1 MAAEFNGSCAVL
13 YLQYKDVKVVP
24 YTPYSMLGLLEHG
37 HHPGQCP
44 QLQHCQTAASILHTP
59 CKLIDAAC
67 TPAQPL
73 YCSAHVGA
81 LPALPKAQCRLTL
94 VVAGLARQLCCFSCS
109 QHLPACATDKAVKED
124 GDSDKRGWFANLL
137 SGPGS
142 TVALA
147 FLCNKALLPVRVPIT
162 VGLTPAVAR

>member
-1 MAAEFNGSCAVL
+1 M
-13 YLQYKDVKVVP
+13 LQ
-24 YTPYSMLGLLEHG
+24 TGLKG
-37 HHPGQCP
+37 TKGCTSPS
-44 QLQHCQTAASILHTP
+44 QL
-59 CKLIDAAC
+59 
-67 TPAQPL
+67 AQGW
-73 YCSAHVGA
+73 H
-81 LPALPKAQCRLTL
+81 L
-94 VVAGLARQLCCFSCS
+94 VVAAEDARQLQCFSCS
-109 QHLPACATDKAVKED
+109 QPLPACPADKAVKED

>member
-1 MAAEFNGSCAVL
+1 M
-13 YLQYKDVKVVP
+13 LQTGIKG
-24 YTPYSMLGLLEHG
+24 THG
-37 HHPGQCP
+37 CMSPVFSSA
-44 QLQHCQTAASILHTP
+44 QLRHLA
-59 CKLIDAAC
+59 
-67 TPAQPL
+67 
-73 YCSAHVGA
+73 
-81 LPALPKAQCRLTL
+81 
-94 VVAGLARQLCCFSCS
+94 VAGEVARQLQCFSCC
-109 QHLPACATDKAVKED
+109 QRLPARAADKAVKED

>member
-1 MAAEFNGSCAVL
+1 MSGQAALVAEACPDCMLACAADRASSADSSASGASLFAAGS
-13 YLQYKDVKVVP
+13 
-24 YTPYSMLGLLEHG
+24 
-37 HHPGQCP
+37 
-44 QLQHCQTAASILHTP
+44 
-59 CKLIDAAC
+59 
-67 TPAQPL
+67 
-73 YCSAHVGA
+73 
-81 LPALPKAQCRLTL
+81 
-94 VVAGLARQLCCFSCS
+94 ARQLQCLSCS
-109 QHLPACATDKAVKED
+109 KRMPACHADKAVKED